1 MVGTVE
7 RCPRWGQS
15 SSFPQVLVA
24 GEAGGH
30 PRFMSEGGHDPRA
43 RFRQLPEPVRPE
55 DVVETEVAD
64 PPLIVE
70 TPAEIDRR
78 LLAAGGGPV

>member
-1 MVGTVE
+1 
-7 RCPRWGQS
+7 
-15 SSFPQVLVA
+15 
-24 GEAGGH
+24 
-30 PRFMSEGGHDPRA
+30 MSEGEHDPRA
-43 RFRQLPEPVRPE
+43 RFRQLPEPVRPA